1 MKFLTSTNMKRKTIH
16 FFGNVQ
22 GVGFRYTTRSV
33 AGGFEVSGFVRN
45 LRNGSVELVAE
56 GNVAEID
63 RFLEALRNRMSGHI
77 DREEIAD
84 APATGEFAG
93 FGIR

>member
-1 MKFLTSTNMKRKTIH
+1 MIRKTIH

-22 GVGFRYTTRSV
+22 GVGFRYTTCSAAR
-33 AGGFEVSGFVRN
+33 GFEVSGYVRN

-56 GNVAEID
+56 GNVEEIE
-63 RFLEALRNRMSGHI
+63 RFLETLRDRMSGHI
-77 DREEIAD
+77 DQEKITEAS
-84 APATGEFAG
+84 ATGEFTG

>member
-1 MKFLTSTNMKRKTIH
+1 MIRKTIH

-22 GVGFRYTTRSV
+22 GVGFRYTTCSV
-33 AGGFEVSGFVRN
+33 ASGYDVSGFVRN
-45 LRNGSVELVAE
+45 LRGGSVELVAE
-56 GNVAEID
+56 GRAAEVE
-63 RFLEALRNRMSGHI
+63 RFLGALRARMEGHI
-77 DREEIAD
+77 DREEITD